1 MIFFARGAPT
11 APGYGAQVDTSNS
24 TSLSPG
30 RNHKLPIPF
39 RDPGVNS
46 SGVQGVAGQ
55 IQQGSRANHPQGDQD
70 LPPSNEPPPIQQRI
84 SIQQGDKIIS
94 SGMPEANFLG
104 LQDLSQ
110 GFVPILAPEANSHF
124 PGDQERRG
132 AGGSFS

>member
-1 MIFFARGAPT
+1 MVISYARGAPT
-11 APGYGAQVDTSNS
+11 AHGYGTQEDTSNS
-24 TSLSPG
+24 TSLSG

-39 RDPGVNS
+39 RDPGVTS

-84 SIQQGDKIIS
+84 SIQQGDKNIS

-110 GFVPILAPEANSHF
+110 GFVPIMSPEANSHSH
-124 PGDQERRG
+124 GDQERRG